1 MWTGKDCTSDICA
14 PYIQYH
20 ACSYIHSV
28 YPQTGGGGREGL
40 TLPPRDPLL
49 SVSHSFSSR
58 LQPEHY
64 RRLLGST
71 SRTSNSNNNTTSS
84 LLAIDREPSSP
95 DQQSLEHHDSSSDSG
110 DPHDSGDRSQEE
122 EEEEEEESGR
132 ERRQEPRLEESGG
145 VRYRG
150 RGRSRQRGLGEAHA
164 VWLYYS
170 TCDIDQSY
178 YVRPTGDSS
187 TAASSLYPPSVA
199 TEGANNLTE
208 KEEAEV
214 KHIHNHASLPRTTPP
229 IMKPTKL
236 LVKWCCYR

>member
-1 MWTGKDCTSDICA
+1 MHPTYSITPVA
-14 PYIQYH
+14 T
-20 ACSYIHSV
+20 YIHSV

-71 SRTSNSNNNTTSS
+71 SRTGNSNNTTSSS

-95 DQQSLEHHDSSSDSG
+95 DQQSSEHHDSSSDSSS
-110 DPHDSGDRSQEE
+110 PNDSGDRSQEE
-122 EEEEEEESGR
+122 EEESER

-150 RGRSRQRGLGEAHA
+150 RGRSRQRGLGETHA
-164 VWLYYS
+164 VYS

-178 YVRPTGDSS
+178 YIGPTGDSS
-187 TAASSLYPPSVA
+187 GSTAAYPPSVA
-199 TEGANNLTE
+199 REDANNLTE
-208 KEEAEV
+208 TEEAEV
-214 KHIHNHASLPRTTPP
+214 KHIHNHASY
-229 IMKPTKL
+229 PTHNKFHSR
-236 LVKWCCYR
+236 VTG

>member
-1 MWTGKDCTSDICA
+1 MHPTYGITPVA
-14 PYIQYH
+14 M
-20 ACSYIHSV
+20 YIHSV

-71 SRTSNSNNNTTSS
+71 SRTGGNSNNNTTSS

-95 DQQSLEHHDSSSDSG
+95 DQQSLEHHDSSSSPRDSG
-110 DPHDSGDRSQEE
+110 ESEE

-132 ERRQEPRLEESGG
+132 ERRHESGLEESGG

-150 RGRSRQRGLGEAHA
+150 RGRSRQRGLGKTHA
-164 VWLYYS
+164 LWSYYS
-170 TCDIDQSY
+170 VGRRYIGMA
-178 YVRPTGDSS
+178 RMP
-187 TAASSLYPPSVA
+187 ASRNTFSKSPNSQ
-199 TEGANNLTE
+199 T
-208 KEEAEV
+208 KE
-214 KHIHNHASLPRTTPP
+214 L
-229 IMKPTKL
+229 
-236 LVKWCCYR
+236 